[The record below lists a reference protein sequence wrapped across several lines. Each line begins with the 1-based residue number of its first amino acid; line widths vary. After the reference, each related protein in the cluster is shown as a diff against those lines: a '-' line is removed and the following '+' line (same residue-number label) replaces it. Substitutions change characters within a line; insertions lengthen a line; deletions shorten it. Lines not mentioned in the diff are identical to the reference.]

1 MNYLNGYGD
10 MPLVKA
16 AQKLRNGGF
25 PLESALRVYDHA
37 ENGTYDLVLS
47 PESKALWFQMWCAEN
62 SVTGSIHCD
71 FRSSQVI
78 DNVFHVICEAKVLVN
93 GEVIASDVAS
103 RAAYITDPA
112 NMDNI
117 VQICSSQAKGRA
129 LSNAGFGACCSY
141 YDLIANNG
149 NQNSGNFGADD
160 QEVTGVFASNTA
172 AQAPIQAS
180 ASGNAPIQAPSSSN
194 APAQDHAQMPN
205 VAAAHD
211 RNWAMNYRLE
221 KGMDRGK
228 TLGELLQQSPAK
240 IIRYAGPNNPDPE
253 SREAAS
259 VLLNEANT
267 LCGK

>member
-1 MNYLNGYGD
+1 M
-10 MPLVKA
+10 
-16 AQKLRNGGF
+16 
-25 PLESALRVYDHA
+25 
-37 ENGTYDLVLS
+37 
-47 PESKALWFQMWCAEN
+47 
-62 SVTGSIHCD
+62 
-71 FRSSQVI
+71 
-78 DNVFHVICEAKVLVN
+78 
-93 GEVIASDVAS
+93 
-103 RAAYITDPA
+103 
-112 NMDNI
+112 
-117 VQICSSQAKGRA
+117 
-129 LSNAGFGACCSY
+129 SNAGFGACCSY

-172 AQAPIQAS
+172 AQ
-180 ASGNAPIQAPSSSN
+180 APIQAPSSSN

-228 TLGELLQQSPAK
+228 TLGELLHQSPAK

-259 VLLNEANT
+259 VLLNEANA

>member
-117 VQICSSQAKGRA
+117 VQICSTHAKGRA

-160 QEVTGVFASNTA
+160 QEVTGVFAGNTA
-172 AQAPIQAS
+172 AQAIQAS

-194 APAQDHAQMPN
+194 APTQMPN